1 MRALRSRSWLA
12 DVATARSSSIT
23 LPLRPSSVSAARRFL
38 SRRFAEYT
46 VDLAVVNNAI
56 LVVSELVTNAVLHAL
71 GPVVVEAAFADG
83 STAKAPTLRIVVSDA
98 SPIVPMMRA
107 YSEGAS
113 TGRGL
118 ALVAALARRWGVE
131 AEGSGKAVWVE
142 LDATSANGTV
152 TPPET
157 SSEPPIASDETGR
170 VVRFLGVPVDS
181 YLCLQEQN
189 DAILRELELVAYS
202 PAPDRIEPSRELTE
216 VVDRAR
222 QFFRTN
228 PEGMRREV
236 LAAAA
241 RGQRLVDLARVI
253 TVSMLAPAEELVSL
267 FEDAERL
274 GERGELLLGPSDL
287 EVVHLRRWFAA
298 ELHRQVVDGV
308 APATYAPLEP

>member
-1 MRALRSRSWLA
+1 MVTDR
-12 DVATARSSSIT
+12 TSSIT

-38 SRRFAEYT
+38 SQRFAEHT
-46 VDLAVVNNAI
+46 VDVAVANDAI

-83 STAKAPTLRIVVSDA
+83 STAEAPAVRVVVSDG
-98 SPIVPMMRA
+98 SPVAPTMRA
-107 YSEGAS
+107 DSEGAS

-152 TPPET
+152 TPPEST
-157 SSEPPIASDETGR
+157 LEAATASDDAGR
-170 VVRFLGVPVDS
+170 VVHFLGVPVHS

-189 DAILRELELVAYS
+189 DAILRELELVAFS
-202 PAPDRIEPSRELTE
+202 PAAHRIGPSPELSE

-228 PEGMRREV
+228 REGMRREV

-241 RGQRLVDLARVI
+241 RGQRLIDLERVI
-253 TVSMLAPAEELVSL
+253 TVAILAPGEELVAL

-274 GERGELLLGPSDL
+274 GEHGELLLGPSDP
-287 EVVHLRRWFAA
+287 EVVHLRRWFVA

-308 APATYAPLEP
+308 APASYAPLEP